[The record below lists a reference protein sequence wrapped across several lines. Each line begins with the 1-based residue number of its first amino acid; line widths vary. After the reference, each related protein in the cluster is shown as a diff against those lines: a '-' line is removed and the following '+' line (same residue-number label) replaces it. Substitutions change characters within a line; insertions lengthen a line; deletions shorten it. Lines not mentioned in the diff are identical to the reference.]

1 MKSTLKA
8 GDGRLCA
15 LVHRQRLFSFIIL
28 NSVEMMKPCLVY
40 MCLML
45 SYVLKKINKWL
56 YKYVCNVFFFFFL
69 VFICSLY
76 SFFWSLCVLFSIFKE
91 KHELQPNDLAISKS
105 FESSSRMFVY
115 RKDLTDSLV
124 RMCILYFQFFMCLT
138 PDQGLPIHLRV
149 CFQYMTYFSVP

>member
-56 YKYVCNVFFFFFL
+56 YKYVCNVFFFSRIYMQLVLLFL
-69 VFICSLY
+69 KL
-76 SFFWSLCVLFSIFKE
+76 
-91 KHELQPNDLAISKS
+91 
-105 FESSSRMFVY
+105 
-115 RKDLTDSLV
+115 
-124 RMCILYFQFFMCLT
+124 
-138 PDQGLPIHLRV
+138 V
-149 CFQYMTYFSVP
+149 CFIFYF